1 MFREKKCNNK
11 TKDKKFQTLFLLDDK
26 YLNNYSTN
34 VNNYNNIQLTKTLS
48 NRINT
53 IFNSPLRLNDIKT
66 INDDNNNINNLNI
79 NFILKNLKLKTI
91 SASKD
96 NFKNNKNSNIKL
108 NKKNLEIKYQILL
121 AEKDK
126 KIKNLQDEVN
136 YYKNLLNIN
145 KSTQNSFSSKK
156 NKKKSIDFEMY
167 NKKFDLNTIQFA
179 IDHKNKHNRIF
190 SEKNSP
196 STKISSLNSLNNS
209 NLYNT
214 NKIEIKK
221 NEIKL
226 NKNLFI
232 SDFKHRKLFLNKNI
246 NSQSQKNI
254 LLKNLN
260 ISNKN
265 NKIDINKKVLNK
277 INLNNNNKGLLD
289 NENYKTNLNDILYR
303 INNLMNKMFKY
314 IK

>member
-1 MFREKKCNNK
+1 MFREKKCNK
-11 TKDKKFQTLFLLDDK
+11 IKEKKFQTLFLLDDK
-26 YLNNYSTN
+26 YLNNFSTN
-34 VNNYNNIQLTKTLS
+34 INNYNNNIQLTKTLS

-53 IFNSPLRLNDIKT
+53 IFNSPLRLNNTKS
-66 INDDNNNINNLNI
+66 INEDNNINNLNI

-91 SASKD
+91 STSKD
-96 NFKNNKNSNIKL
+96 NIKNVKNSNS
-108 NKKNLEIKYQILL
+108 NKKNFEIKYQILL

-145 KSTQNSFSSKK
+145 KSTQNSFSNNK
-156 NKKKSIDFEMY
+156 NKKKSIDFEFQ
-167 NKKFDLNTIQFA
+167 KKFDINTLQFA

-209 NLYNT
+209 KLYNT
-214 NKIEIKK
+214 NQIEIKN

-226 NKNLFI
+226 NKNLI
-232 SDFKHRKLFLNKNI
+232 INDLKHRKLFLNKN
-246 NSQSQKNI
+246 NSSQSQKNI
-254 LLKNLN
+254 LLNKLNLT
-260 ISNKN
+260 NKN
-265 NKIDINKKVLNK
+265 NKPYINKKVLNK
-277 INLNNNNKGLLD
+277 IHLNNNLNID
-289 NENYKTNLNDILYR
+289 DYKTNLNDISYR
-303 INNLMNKMFKY
+303 INNLMNRLFKY

>member
-167 NKKFDLNTIQFA
+167 NKKFDCN
-179 IDHKNKHNRIF
+179 
-190 SEKNSP
+190 
-196 STKISSLNSLNNS
+196 
-209 NLYNT
+209 
-214 NKIEIKK
+214 
-221 NEIKL
+221 
-226 NKNLFI
+226 
-232 SDFKHRKLFLNKNI
+232 
-246 NSQSQKNI
+246 
-254 LLKNLN
+254 
-260 ISNKN
+260 
-265 NKIDINKKVLNK
+265 
-277 INLNNNNKGLLD
+277 
-289 NENYKTNLNDILYR
+289 
-303 INNLMNKMFKY
+303 
-314 IK
+314 

>member
-1 MFREKKCNNK
+1 
-11 TKDKKFQTLFLLDDK
+11 
-26 YLNNYSTN
+26 
-34 VNNYNNIQLTKTLS
+34 LTKTLS

-53 IFNSPLRLNDIKT
+53 LFNSPLRLNNTNSKS
-66 INDDNNNINNLNI
+66 INEDNNINNLNI

-96 NFKNNKNSNIKL
+96 NFKNVKNSNTKL

-145 KSTQNSFSSKK
+145 NSNQNSFSNNK
-156 NKKKSIDFEMY
+156 NKKKSIDFEIH
-167 NKKFDLNTIQFA
+167 KKFDNNTLQFA
-179 IDHKNKHNRIF
+179 IEHKNKHNRIF

-209 NLYNT
+209 KLYNT
-214 NKIEIKK
+214 NKIETK
-221 NEIKL
+221 NIEIKL
-226 NKNLFI
+226 NKNSIINDL
-232 SDFKHRKLFLNKNI
+232 KHRKLFLNKNN

-254 LLKNLN
+254 LLNNLN

-265 NKIDINKKVLNK
+265 NKPDINKKVINK
-277 INLNNNNKGLLD
+277 IHLNNNLNI
-289 NENYKTNLNDILYR
+289 ENYKTNLNNISFR
-303 INNLMNKMFKY
+303 INNLMNKLFKY

>member
-11 TKDKKFQTLFLLDDK
+11 IKEKKFQTLFLLDDK
-26 YLNNYSTN
+26 YLNNFSTN
-34 VNNYNNIQLTKTLS
+34 INNYNNNIQLTKTLS

-53 IFNSPLRLNDIKT
+53 IFNSPLRLNNTKS
-66 INDDNNNINNLNI
+66 INEDNNINNLNI

-96 NFKNNKNSNIKL
+96 NIKNIKNSNS

-145 KSTQNSFSSKK
+145 KSTQNSFSNNK
-156 NKKKSIDFEMY
+156 NKKKSIDFEFQ
-167 NKKFDLNTIQFA
+167 KKFDINTLQFA

-209 NLYNT
+209 KLYNT
-214 NKIEIKK
+214 NQIEIKN

-226 NKNLFI
+226 NKNLI
-232 SDFKHRKLFLNKNI
+232 INDLKHRKLFLNKN
-246 NSQSQKNI
+246 NSSQSQKNI
-254 LLKNLN
+254 LLNKLNLT
-260 ISNKN
+260 NKN
-265 NKIDINKKVLNK
+265 NKPYINKKVLNK
-277 INLNNNNKGLLD
+277 IHLNNNLNID
-289 NENYKTNLNDILYR
+289 DYKTNLNDISYR
-303 INNLMNKMFKY
+303 INNLMNRLFKY

>member
-1 MFREKKCNNK
+1 MFREKKCNK
-11 TKDKKFQTLFLLDDK
+11 IKEKKFQTLFLLDDK
-26 YLNNYSTN
+26 YLNNFSTN
-34 VNNYNNIQLTKTLS
+34 INNYNNNIQLTKTLS

-53 IFNSPLRLNDIKT
+53 IFNSPLRLNNTKS
-66 INDDNNNINNLNI
+66 INEDNNINNLNI

-96 NFKNNKNSNIKL
+96 NIKNVKNSNS

-145 KSTQNSFSSKK
+145 KSTQNSFSNNK
-156 NKKKSIDFEMY
+156 NKKKSIDFEFQ
-167 NKKFDLNTIQFA
+167 KKFDINTLQFA

-209 NLYNT
+209 KLYNT
-214 NKIEIKK
+214 NQIEIKN

-226 NKNLFI
+226 NKNLI
-232 SDFKHRKLFLNKNI
+232 INDLKHRKLFLNKN
-246 NSQSQKNI
+246 NSSQSQKNI
-254 LLKNLN
+254 LLNKLNLT
-260 ISNKN
+260 NKN
-265 NKIDINKKVLNK
+265 NKPYINKKVLNK
-277 INLNNNNKGLLD
+277 IHLNNNLNID
-289 NENYKTNLNDILYR
+289 DYKTNLNDISYR
-303 INNLMNKMFKY
+303 INNLMNRLFKY